1 MTLADDGPS
10 RIDAPTRFKER
21 TMKRMLLTAPALCLA
36 LAACSDNSN
45 TPVDPGAAMRADL
58 ARATE
63 SSAAVYWNGVAR
75 GLVIKYKSNPFQA
88 IRDYALLSV
97 AQYHAATAVSG
108 EQVPEGSDTRPSMR
122 AAIGTASVTALTYLF
137 PAEASALG
145 GLLNQQLTTPAPR
158 PGEDI
163 SAGNAAGLAA
173 GNDAVAHTAADNFF
187 APWSG
192 TVPVGPGLWFSTT
205 APPSPPIGVLFGK
218 ATPYFLTSGD
228 QFRPAPP
235 PAFGSPEF
243 AAALAEVR
251 HISDTRTVEQ
261 DSIAR
266 FWAFLAGTYQP
277 AGYWNEAAAAL
288 IVKYHLRDREAAH
301 VFALMNQVGF
311 DAIIASHDCKYT
323 FWFIR
328 PPQADP
334 AIMTS
339 VPLPNFPSYPSN
351 HASLSGGM
359 ARILGSF
366 FPREQS
372 RLDGLADQAALSRL
386 YGGIHYRF
394 DNDTGLRLG
403 RTVAQWALCH
413 DRVAEAEDSSADENS
428 GFMRGDACRAN
439 QDADEVAAR

>member
-1 MTLADDGPS
+1 MPDRAVLMAQ
-10 RIDAPTRFKER
+10 TRFKEH
-21 TMKRMLLTAPALCLA
+21 TMKCMLLAAPALCLA

-45 TPVDPGAAMRADL
+45 TPVDPGAAMLAD
-58 ARATE
+58 RGWATE
-63 SSAAVYWNGVAR
+63 SGAAVYWNGVAR
-75 GLVIKYKSNPFQA
+75 GLVIKYKASPFA
-88 IRDYALLSV
+88 SIRGFALLSV

-108 EQVPEGSDTRPSMR
+108 EREHEGADDRPSMR

-145 GLLNQQLTTPAPR
+145 GLLDQQLATPAPG

-163 SAGNAAGLAA
+163 DAGKAAGLTA
-173 GNDAVAHTAADNFF
+173 GSDAVAHTAADNFF

-205 APPSPPIGVLFGK
+205 TPPSPPIGVLFGK

-228 QFRPAPP
+228 QFRPGLP
-235 PAFGSPEF
+235 PAFGSPEY

-251 HISDTRTVEQ
+251 QISDTRTVEQ
-261 DSIAR
+261 DSIAK
-266 FWAFLAGTYQP
+266 FWAFLAGTYTP

-288 IVKYHLRDREAAH
+288 IVKYHLREREATH

-328 PPQADP
+328 PSQADP
-334 AIMTS
+334 AITTS

-366 FPREQS
+366 FPGERQ

-403 RTVAQWALCH
+403 RTVAHWALCH
-413 DRVAEAEDSSADENS
+413 DRSDERGDRSEGERS
-428 GFMRGDACRAN
+428 GFRHGDGCRED
-439 QDADEVAAR
+439 QDTDDVAAVR